1 MFYEQSV
8 CDKTKFGVYRKNMG
22 EVYGLIFKYIIN
34 FLFVFGIG
42 QNRWWGVL

>member
-8 CDKTKFGVYRKNMG
+8 CDRTKFGVYRKNMG

-34 FLFVFGIG
+34 FLFVLELE
-42 QNRWWGVL
+42 R